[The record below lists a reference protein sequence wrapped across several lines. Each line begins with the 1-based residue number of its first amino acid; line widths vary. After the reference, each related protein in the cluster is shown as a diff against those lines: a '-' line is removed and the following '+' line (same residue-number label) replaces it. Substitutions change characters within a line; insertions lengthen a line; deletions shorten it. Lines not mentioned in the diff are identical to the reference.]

1 MFTRPNIAGFLQ
13 GLFVLPLCALFGGL
27 IALLFRWHGIAALAS
42 AALCALF
49 PLAGALKTRQWALL
63 SGLCAGLVAA
73 ISLFVV
79 LAPARAQ
86 ASPTPP
92 RPLTGFVVCVDPGH
106 QSETSYG
113 TESRDHKLTEL
124 HVNWVVAETLQRL
137 LQGAGATVV
146 MTKQRESQIVTNRKR
161 AEIANAAHAG
171 LFLRLHCDSGEQS
184 GLATYY
190 PDRQGTRFG
199 VTGPSPAIMAASHR
213 AAEIFQPA
221 VIAALHGALQDA
233 GIKGD
238 SQTGVGGRQG
248 ALTGSIFSQ
257 VPALTVEMCVLTN
270 AHDYKF
276 IRTPAGQEQM
286 AQALL
291 AGVEAYAE
299 DRPHPVASRPPS
311 PSQGEGRRI
320 RSNAEGIGTR
330 RGKISFG
337 PGAVSA
343 LTRKQ
348 KL

>member
-27 IALLFRWHGIAALAS
+27 IALLFRWHGIAAFAS

-63 SGLCAGLVAA
+63 SGLCAGIVAA
-73 ISLFVV
+73 VSLFVV

-86 ASPTPP
+86 TNADAW
-92 RPLTGFVVCVDPGH
+92 PLTGFVVCVDPGH
-106 QSETSYG
+106 MSETSRG
-113 TESRDHKLTEL
+113 TESRDGKLSEL
-124 HVNWVVAETLQRL
+124 HVNWIVAQRL
-137 LQGAGATVV
+137 IALLKDDGATVV
-146 MTKQRESQIVTNRKR
+146 TTKMRESQVVTNRRR
-161 AEIANAAHAG
+161 AEIANDAHAK

-199 VTGPSPAIMAASHR
+199 VTGPSPAIIADSRR

-221 VIAALHGALQDA
+221 VIAALHGSLRNT

-238 SQTGVGGRQG
+238 SKTGVGGRQG

-276 IRTPAGQEQM
+276 IRTTAGQAQM

-291 AGVEAYAE
+291 AGVEAYSKAP
-299 DRPHPVASRPPS
+299 R
-311 PSQGEGRRI
+311 
-320 RSNAEGIGTR
+320 
-330 RGKISFG
+330 
-337 PGAVSA
+337 
-343 LTRKQ
+343 
-348 KL
+348 